1 MNTDTSFNFLLFGT
15 LALLL
20 CWCLGIL
27 SNIIPEPLEMRRSEI
42 TGKKYGVQEMLENA
56 HDTADV
62 LARLDMFI
70 KNFVD
75 YLVANEPDDPRSMRL
90 KQQLRLLH
98 IEESPFED
106 NVSSFTRNKGE
117 LMSLCVRSKPDSN
130 FHDYQT
136 LLFVVIHEM
145 AHVASL
151 ARGHGPEFV
160 TNFKWLLTKA
170 ADSGMYTPVD
180 YRKNPISYCGVDVT
194 NNPML

>member
-1 MNTDTSFNFLLFGT
+1 MQTDISFNFLLFGT

-42 TGKKYGVQEMLENA
+42 TGRKYGVQETLSNA
-56 HDTADV
+56 DNTADI

-75 YLVANEPDDPRSMRL
+75 YLVKNVPNDPRSMRL
-90 KQQLRLLH
+90 KQQLRLLR
-98 IEESPFED
+98 IEESPFEG
-106 NVSSFTRNKGE
+106 NISSFTRNKGE

-136 LLFVVIHEM
+136 LLFVVIHEL

-160 TNFKWLLTKA
+160 NNFKWLLSQA
-170 ADSGMYTPVD
+170 AESGMYIPTD
-180 YRKNPISYCGVDVT
+180 YRKNPISYCGIEVT